1 MEKNKT
7 PGNYSSSDVYVLKKN
22 YSSQADVYV
31 PKGNYSQF
39 EIKDLPQTM
48 EDICFPK
55 DNKFKLLP
63 QQEFLAEYLYDNK
76 DINGLLIYHEIGSGK
91 TCTAINIAE
100 KFKNE
105 MKIIIV
111 LPASLIGNFRNELKS
126 SCPGE
131 NIYITKEEKLI
142 KPNDKEYLDVIKKSD
157 ERINKFYN
165 IYSYHIF
172 VKEISKGVIDL
183 ENSILIIDE
192 VQNMVSISGTFY
204 KNLLDLINIKVL
216 SSKIIL
222 LSATPMFDNPMEI
235 ALTLN
240 LLRPRNLFPIGDNFE
255 GTFLTRF
262 GKFFEVRNIDL
273 FKKMARN
280 LVSYYSGDLPISYPK
295 KVFKLVSCVMSDYQL
310 EIYNKARN
318 KENKIRK
325 TFKVSMT
332 FPKTFLLGSRIVS
345 NIAFPNGLSGDEGFI
360 SIDQGLDNMKE
371 YSIKFFKILENILQ
385 SDGPTFVYSSFLD
398 YGGLKSFITY
408 LQHKGFKNFEKHGL
422 GEKRFAIYSGDESL
436 DKREKIKLYFNQKEN
451 QNGNLIKI
459 LLGSP
464 STKEGIS
471 LLRVKQVHIME
482 PHWNIS
488 RIKQIIGRAIR
499 FCSHK
504 DLPEDQRYVNV
515 YLYLARHPTL
525 KNSVDEYVW
534 TLAKKKNKIIKI
546 FEDALKEVAIDCE
559 LFKFRNNIAKCD
571 N

>member
-1 MEKNKT
+1 MEK
-7 PGNYSSSDVYVLKKN
+7 YKK
-22 YSSQADVYV
+22 Y
-31 PKGNYSQF
+31 
-39 EIKDLPQTM
+39 EIKYIPQTM

-55 DNKFKLLP
+55 DDKFKLLP

-76 DINGLLIYHEIGSGK
+76 DVNSLLIYHEIGSGK

-105 MKIIIV
+105 MKIIVV
-111 LPASLIGNFRNELKS
+111 LPASLIGNFMNELKS
-126 SCPGE
+126 SCPGD
-131 NIYITKEEKLI
+131 NIYVTNEL
-142 KPNDKEYLDVIKKSD
+142 
-157 ERINKFYN
+157 INKFYT

-172 VKEISKGVIDL
+172 VKEISKGLLNL

-204 KNLLDLINIKVL
+204 KNLLDLINVKVL
-216 SSKIIL
+216 NSKIFL

-240 LLRPRNLFPIGDNFE
+240 LLRPKTLFPIGDDFE

-262 GKFFEVRNIDL
+262 GKYFEVRNIDL
-273 FKKMARN
+273 FKKMAKN
-280 LVSYYSGDLPISYPK
+280 LISYYSGDLPISYPK
-295 KVFKLVSCVMSDYQL
+295 RIFKLISCEMSDYQL
-310 EIYNKARN
+310 QIYNEARK

-325 TFKVSMT
+325 TFKASMT

-345 NIAFPNGLSGDEGFI
+345 NIAFPNGLSGEEGFMSLDEG
-360 SIDQGLDNMKE
+360 LNNMKE
-371 YSIKFFKILENILQ
+371 YSIKFFKILENILN
-385 SDGPTFVYSSFLD
+385 SDGPTFVYSTFLD
-398 YGGLKSFITY
+398 YGGLKSFIIY

-422 GEKRFAIYSGDESL
+422 GEKRFAVYSGDESL
-436 DKREKIKLYFNQKEN
+436 GKREKIKLFFNQKEN

-471 LLRVKQVHIME
+471 LFRVKQVHVME
-482 PHWNIS
+482 PHWNLS

-515 YLYLARHPTL
+515 YLYLARHKTL
-525 KNSVDEYVW
+525 KNSVDEYIW
-534 TLAKKKNKIIKI
+534 TLAKKKHKIIKI
-546 FEDALKEVAIDCE
+546 FENALKEVAIDCE
-559 LFKFRNNIAKCD
+559 LFRIRNNIIKCD
-571 N
+571 NLN